1 MASQAGFTA
10 PPTRVSARAGT
21 ARSSA
26 ASAGLAKQHAEHKPD
41 AKGRG
46 KPPGAKDLK
55 SRKARNGAG
64 NYRNSQNPKH
74 RQLEAVNEVSGALH
88 EVSKYIKACP
98 KEVQNTIAQHKHLL
112 RWRNPS
118 GDLDLSKP
126 GDKRTFQRRN
136 TEIAAVTG
144 NDTSAHFAKM
154 LEGTHLDAR
163 QLKIIITGLN
173 ERLGKMPRSSV
184 RALGVAFAHAL
195 DGPEALEIKLRCNL
209 SDGAYNI
216 LRNLLDPEIL
226 PCLSRVKIAQFERSP
241 DVIPLAGVTKGAILK
256 DPIAVMERA
265 FAQVALNMTTAA
277 ATAPGSASAK

>member
-1 MASQAGFTA
+1 MASQAGSTA

-46 KPPGAKDLK
+46 KPPGAKDLQ

-74 RQLEAVNEVSGALH
+74 RQLGAVNEVSGALH

-144 NDTSAHFAKM
+144 NDTAAHFAKL
-154 LEGTHLDAR
+154 LEGTHLEAR
-163 QLKIIITGLN
+163 QLKIIIDGLN

-184 RALGVAFAHAL
+184 RELGVAFAHAL
-195 DGPEALEIKLRCNL
+195 DGPEALEINENVAMVLACQ
-209 SDGAYNI
+209 
-216 LRNLLDPEIL
+216 PEHVL
-226 PCLSRVKIAQFERSP
+226 PPR
-241 DVIPLAGVTKGAILK
+241 LK
-256 DPIAVMERA
+256 HYWSNVFLRA
-265 FAQVALNMTTAA
+265 FARSYGLKVVSRVHIGYLHARYARH
-277 ATAPGSASAK
+277 